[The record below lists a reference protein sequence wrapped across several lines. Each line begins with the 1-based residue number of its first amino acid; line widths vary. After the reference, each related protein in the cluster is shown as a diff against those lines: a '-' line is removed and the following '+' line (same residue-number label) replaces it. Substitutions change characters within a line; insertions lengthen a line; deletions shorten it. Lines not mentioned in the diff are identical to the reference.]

1 MGRTYFKLDGALEL
15 TAGYDRPF
23 GTWFAQLYDANFSEQ
38 TDDDSPAKTAGY
50 HPTERALSHPD
61 TEHGPYPI
69 RSYAELEV
77 HLISWG
83 ITVTPEMREQIEQT
97 EAT

>member
-15 TAGYDRPF
+15 
-23 GTWFAQLYDANFSEQ
+23 
-38 TDDDSPAKTAGY
+38 TAGY